1 MLAPPA
7 SGVLVEEFHM
17 HDVGKEAGSWAVLGP
32 GHAQEGKGAQDNHE
46 GKEGKGAQGTT
57 PEDSD
62 EVKDHDEN
70 KEANDEGKGDK
81 GKAAL
86 DSLHSLQDNGAQGPT
101 QDKGAQGTAQ
111 DKDKWKPYVS
121 VHVYGSPEES
131 IIECVAKLWPA
142 PNTVVHIHMSDPS
155 APSNVE
161 FSSLGAY
168 RGSPK

>member
-7 SGVLVEEFHM
+7 WGDLVVEVHA
-17 HDVGKEAGSWAVLGP
+17 HDEGKEGRSWAVLGP
-32 GHAQEGKGAQDNHE
+32 GRAQEGKGAQDNHE

-70 KEANDEGKGDK
+70 NEANVEGKGDK
-81 GKAAL
+81 GAQEDK
-86 DSLHSLQDNGAQGPT
+86 GAQGPT

-121 VHVYGSPEES
+121 VHVYGSPEDYPGK
-131 IIECVAKLWPA
+131 A
-142 PNTVVHIHMSDPS
+142 T
-155 APSNVE
+155 
-161 FSSLGAY
+161 
-168 RGSPK
+168 

>member
-1 MLAPPA
+1 
-7 SGVLVEEFHM
+7 M

-32 GHAQEGKGAQDNHE
+32 GHAQEGKGVQDNHE
-46 GKEGKGAQGTT
+46 GKQGQGAQGTT

-70 KEANDEGKGDK
+70 KEG
-81 GKAAL
+81 
-86 DSLHSLQDNGAQGPT
+86 QGAQGQSSAGQPAQPNSTQGPT

-121 VHVYGSPEES
+121 VHVYGSPEEK
-131 IIECVAKLWPA
+131 IIECVAKSWPA

>member
-1 MLAPPA
+1 MDDLDGGIGDA
-7 SGVLVEEFHM
+7 SGR
-17 HDVGKEAGSWAVLGP
+17 SWAVLGP
-32 GHAQEGKGAQDNHE
+32 GRAQEGKGAQDNHE

-70 KEANDEGKGDK
+70 KEANDEGKGHK

-101 QDKGAQGTAQ
+101 QDKGAQGTTQ

-121 VHVYGSPEES
+121 VHVYGSPEDK
-131 IIECVAKLWPA
+131 IIECVAKSWPA

>member
-1 MLAPPA
+1 
-7 SGVLVEEFHM
+7 M

-32 GHAQEGKGAQDNHE
+32 GHAQEGKGVQDNHE
-46 GKEGKGAQGTT
+46 GKQGQGAKGTT

-62 EVKDHDEN
+62 EVKGHDEN
-70 KEANDEGKGDK
+70 KEGNDEGKGHK

-86 DSLHSLQDNGAQGPT
+86 DSLHSLQDNSLQGPPQGPT

-121 VHVYGSPEES
+121 VHVYGSPEEK
-131 IIECVAKLWPA
+131 IIECVAKSWPA